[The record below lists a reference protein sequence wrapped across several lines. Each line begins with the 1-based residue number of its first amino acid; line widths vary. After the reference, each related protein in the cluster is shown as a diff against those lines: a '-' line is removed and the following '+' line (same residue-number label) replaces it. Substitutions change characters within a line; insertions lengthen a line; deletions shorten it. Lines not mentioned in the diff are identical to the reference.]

1 MKNRHNQIPYNLN
14 INMTKIAL
22 ESQIK
27 QCGSIYTSS
36 IDNEAVMLN
45 VDLGKYFGMN
55 SIASDIWNK
64 LKNTMSV
71 ESLIHS
77 LSNEYNV
84 SPEECQA
91 DVIPFLEN
99 LISNGLI
106 EVDSP
111 VYANN

>member
-1 MKNRHNQIPYNLN
+1 MS
-14 INMTKIAL
+14 KIAL
-22 ESQIK
+22 ESQVK
-27 QCGSIYTSS
+27 QCNSIYTSS

-64 LKNTMSV
+64 LQNTMTV
-71 ESLIHS
+71 KSLIDS

-84 SPEECQA
+84 SWEECQA
-91 DVIPFLEN
+91 DVIPFLET

-106 EVDSP
+106 EIDIP
-111 VYANN
+111 VYENA

>member
-1 MKNRHNQIPYNLN
+1 MYKV
-14 INMTKIAL
+14 AL
-22 ESQIK
+22 ESKIK
-27 QCGSIYTSS
+27 QCNSIYTSS

-64 LKNTMSV
+64 LKNTMTV
-71 ESLIHS
+71 ESLIDS
-77 LSNEYNV
+77 LSSEYNV

-99 LISNGLI
+99 LIANGLI
-106 EVDSP
+106 EIETP
-111 VYANN
+111 VYDL